1 MLGKIPVPWRQ
12 VYSYYCSWV
21 VYHLNCLHN
30 IRLCI
35 LPVLK
40 RRFVNSKMFSAGSWH
55 VSILGHGVCA
65 LRLVCL
71 QDTTFLKNAKDGQE
85 HVHAFD
91 NNLKSLVIHSGI
103 PKLGYIAAATRDC
116 APSVQVCRKIIR
128 AKCTVVNLELG
139 AKNT

>member
-1 MLGKIPVPWRQ
+1 MLLISYTNNYLSMLGKIPVPWRQ

-35 LPVLK
+35 QC
-40 RRFVNSKMFSAGSWH
+40 WH
-55 VSILGHGVCA
+55 VSILRNGVCA

-85 HVHAFD
+85 HVHAYATFD

-116 APSVQVCRKIIR
+116 PPSVQACQMCCCKLRIGR
-128 AKCTVVNLELG
+128 
-139 AKNT
+139 